1 MVEDFERLC
10 WIRWRA
16 GGADKVALIRGL
28 DPLAEHIQGVR
39 ADLDCWFGGNEEVGL
54 VCVVHGF
61 TAANERSDAIVRVN
75 GSKKNSPCG
84 VATRVP
90 NLALRRLD
98 GG

>member
-39 ADLDCWFGGNEEVGL
+39 VDFDCWFGGNEEVGL

-61 TAANERSDAIVRVN
+61 TAAKRTIWRNRESKRVEKIRRAAWPHRFRI
-75 GSKKNSPCG
+75 GSTARPLSE
-84 VATRVP
+84 
-90 NLALRRLD
+90 
-98 GG
+98 